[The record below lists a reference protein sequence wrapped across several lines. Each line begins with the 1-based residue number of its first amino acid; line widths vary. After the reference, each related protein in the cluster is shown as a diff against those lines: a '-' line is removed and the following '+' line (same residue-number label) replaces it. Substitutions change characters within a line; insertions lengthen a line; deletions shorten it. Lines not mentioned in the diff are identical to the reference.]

1 MRKLAIIPARGGSKR
16 IPRKNIRNFLGTP
29 IIAHTIKIALSTKIF
44 DEVMVSTDDE
54 EISKISKFYGAKVP
68 FLRSE
73 VNSSDMATTGDVILE
88 VINYYENNLKNFD
101 FVCCIYPTSVFL
113 NQEWLNESFN
123 QLNKNKLDTVFSAV
137 KYGHPIQRSFVIKN
151 KGKIKLK
158 SPKNLKKRTQDLKEY
173 YYDAAQFYWIKPKKL
188 KENKELLLGN
198 AGAYIIDQNK
208 VQDIDNISDWN
219 YAELKYKIIN
229 NET

>member
-123 QLNKNKLDTVFSAV
+123 QLNKNKLDTVFF
-137 KYGHPIQRSFVIKN
+137 GC
-151 KGKIKLK
+151 
-158 SPKNLKKRTQDLKEY
+158 
-173 YYDAAQFYWIKPKKL
+173 
-188 KENKELLLGN
+188 
-198 AGAYIIDQNK
+198 
-208 VQDIDNISDWN
+208 
-219 YAELKYKIIN
+219 
-229 NET
+229 